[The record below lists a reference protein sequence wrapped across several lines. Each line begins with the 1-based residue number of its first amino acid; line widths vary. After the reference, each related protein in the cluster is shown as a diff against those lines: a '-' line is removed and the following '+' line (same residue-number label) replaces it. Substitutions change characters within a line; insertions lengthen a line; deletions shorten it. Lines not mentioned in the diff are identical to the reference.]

1 MIYCER
7 IMALSATVAKWLCI
21 PLLALT
27 AACDSQILKEAK
39 HAEKNGAVISNE
51 MMSAMYPQ
59 SFHPGTPPY
68 LERDFEAGAD
78 FICAEIRTKYRR
90 DICSETEIN
99 WK

>member
-1 MIYCER
+1 MNYFKW
-7 IMALSATVAKWLCI
+7 IMALSATAAKWLCI
-21 PLLALT
+21 PMLALT
-27 AACDSQILKEAK
+27 AACDSNILKEAK

-59 SFHPGTPPY
+59 SFRPGTPPY

-78 FICAEIRTKYRR
+78 FICAEIKLKYRR
-90 DICSETEIN
+90 DVCSETEIN